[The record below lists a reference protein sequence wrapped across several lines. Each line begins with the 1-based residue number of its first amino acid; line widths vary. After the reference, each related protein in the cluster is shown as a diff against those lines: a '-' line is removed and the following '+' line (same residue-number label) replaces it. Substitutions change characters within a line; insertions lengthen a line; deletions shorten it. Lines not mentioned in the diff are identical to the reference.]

1 MLWSSQLLEHP
12 QTLAPVGHPHPAA
25 SLRPLAPCPS
35 QHPRL
40 RLARQEVPLRP
51 ERKLRLENF
60 TFRKE

>member
-51 ERKLRLENF
+51 ERKLG
-60 TFRKE
+60 